1 MLWKLE
7 DSEVKINVDSK
18 AEKPIS
24 TQKKFTLIY
33 MSSLLFRN

>member
-7 DSEVKINVDSK
+7 DSEFKIHVDSK

-24 TQKKFTLIY
+24 IQKNFAVI
-33 MSSLLFRN
+33 